1 MAASHMDPH
10 LYKHCN
16 PLFLTLKTRKI
27 FTFNLQPTIL
37 HIVFAVPLAY
47 ANLNAPTCI
56 KLSYASFVK
65 AYKGY
70 QNLENFVK
78 SPKYFYKEIKI

>member
-1 MAASHMDPH
+1 MAASHMGPH
-10 LYKHCN
+10 LYKH
-16 PLFLTLKTRKI
+16 
-27 FTFNLQPTIL
+27 LQPPVPHTKNSKNIYFQL
-37 HIVFAVPLAY
+37 ATNYITHFFAVPLAY

-78 SPKYFYKEIKI
+78 S